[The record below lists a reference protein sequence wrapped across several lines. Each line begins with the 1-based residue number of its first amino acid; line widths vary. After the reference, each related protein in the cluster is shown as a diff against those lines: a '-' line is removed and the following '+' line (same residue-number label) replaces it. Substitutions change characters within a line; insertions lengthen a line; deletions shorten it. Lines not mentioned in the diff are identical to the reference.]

1 MILGRWGSLGLFLL
15 LTTGIGAVSGAMFA
29 VYETIRSLFEYGPY
43 IELLTIGGIAA
54 GVGAG
59 LGLVMGLPACFVMR
73 VIVRRLP
80 SNTSAV
86 VFFFGLGFASAA
98 VPILVSMMVGTTPG
112 TNPVEFVSA
121 FRAEHVLA
129 VLGFCLPAGLLTA
142 ACTFLIVRPYD
153 EEPHHRARLKYARA
167 R

>member
-1 MILGRWGSLGLFLL
+1 M
-15 LTTGIGAVSGAMFA
+15 SGAMFA